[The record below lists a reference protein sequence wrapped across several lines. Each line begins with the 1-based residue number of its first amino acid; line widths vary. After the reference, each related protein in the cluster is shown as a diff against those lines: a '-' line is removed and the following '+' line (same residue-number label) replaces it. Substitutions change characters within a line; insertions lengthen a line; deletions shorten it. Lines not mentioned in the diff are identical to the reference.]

1 MASANAD
8 RFTVMPATVF
18 DQGPWVD
25 MCQYLGMKVTPGA
38 SYGGIKVSS
47 LKCPVQKIVED
58 DQAVT
63 KVPEVTINALLVL
76 IKSMRYVDEE
86 IVAILHDPTGEIEGY
101 FHRELVEQ
109 LGPGITAGTGVLL
122 YKVSVFTPTEA
133 PVTGR
138 RKSYLNITP
147 RNIRQVFV
155 MKDQSS
161 SAPSDSAVGLFN
173 AEKEAEVG
181 QDSDNDDYDDNMAST
196 SEQAARQLL
205 QHRNVRDT
213 SAELTFL
220 SQRQVIHRNP
230 PVRVDLA
237 TSNTGAK
244 KKGKRGKGAVAN
256 NEEEGLGRW
265 QWSKLLKKKADNNE
279 DGSTADFNRAQGR
292 QGFLDASSRLVSL
305 ISKQNSR
312 SRPDTSSDR
321 SDNTKSPLPASSAK
335 PKKSF
340 SVHFAPGTASD
351 PPPSPR
357 NSDNRDVTEITP
369 NSDNISDED
378 DDDDW

>member
-205 QHRNVRDT
+205 QHRNDLDARLRALQAKTAVEEGDWIEQGRKLYEFEDKFLRDT
-213 SAELTFL
+213 LLEGNIMTGWGEPRTA
-220 SQRQVIHRNP
+220 
-230 PVRVDLA
+230 PVRFRNAGVRKRKRERQEA
-237 TSNTGAK
+237 AAERA
-244 KKGKRGKGAVAN
+244 GKPQGP
-256 NEEEGLGRW
+256 
-265 QWSKLLKKKADNNE
+265 
-279 DGSTADFNRAQGR
+279 STPT
-292 QGFLDASSRLVSL
+292 L
-305 ISKQNSR
+305 
-312 SRPDTSSDR
+312 
-321 SDNTKSPLPASSAK
+321 SAK
-335 PKKSF
+335 EQLK
-340 SVHFAPGTASD
+340 VDRHRLASYSSIES
-351 PPPSPR
+351 PAEPMHATLGERERKLAEVPS
-357 NSDNRDVTEITP
+357 
-369 NSDNISDED
+369 
-378 DDDDW
+378 